1 MVEYAKRN
9 GEEWRDVAATYRC
22 TSAIHGSST
31 ADRFMRLLNRIPNFP
46 TPP

>member
-1 MVEYAKRN
+1 VSKLL
-9 GEEWRDVAATYRC
+9 GWLGIV
-22 TSAIHGSST
+22 